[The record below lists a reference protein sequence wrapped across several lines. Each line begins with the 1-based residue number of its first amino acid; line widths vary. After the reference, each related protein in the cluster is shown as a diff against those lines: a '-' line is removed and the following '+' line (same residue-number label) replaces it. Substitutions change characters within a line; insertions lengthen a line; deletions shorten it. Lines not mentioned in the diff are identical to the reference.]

1 MTQQNINL
9 GAYPNDPSADSLNV
23 AFPKV
28 QANFTEL
35 YGYVGRLSGTTAQRP
50 IGPANATFY
59 LDTTLGIPIWA
70 LATSGTGWINAAGV
84 AV

>member
-9 GAYPNDPSADSLNV
+9 GSYPNDANADSLWI

-35 YGYVGRLSGTTAQRP
+35 YVGATKRGTTAQRP
-50 IGPANATFY
+50 ASQIDGTFY
-59 LDTTLGIPIWA
+59 LDTTLGMPIWA